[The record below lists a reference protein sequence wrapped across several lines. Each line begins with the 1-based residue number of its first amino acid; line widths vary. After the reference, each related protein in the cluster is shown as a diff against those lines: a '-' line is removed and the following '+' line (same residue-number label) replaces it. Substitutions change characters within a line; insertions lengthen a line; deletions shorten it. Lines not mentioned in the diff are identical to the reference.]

1 MDIQFLCIFAAEMK
15 TTIITLGLTFAILL
29 ILVVAMAFRPLFVR
43 NGRFGKFPDIH
54 IGSNKEMRK
63 RGIKCVNEQDR
74 EARERSNDRQ

>member
-1 MDIQFLCIFAAEMK
+1 MK